1 MVKVVIVNGAPQS
14 GKDTFV
20 DFCIEENHKK
30 NGHTLSISM
39 VDKAKLIAM
48 HCGWGGEKT
57 PRTRKFLS
65 DLKDLID
72 YTFDASFNFV
82 SESIEFFSN
91 KYEEEKNNI
100 VFVMARQSE
109 DIDRLKEV
117 YNAVAICVRRDAAEQ
132 VEASNHADA
141 DVLDYNYDYYIDN
154 NGTLENLKETATT
167 FLKEMEII

>member
-1 MVKVVIVNGAPQS
+1 MVKVVVVNGAPRS

-20 DFCIEENHKK
+20 DFCIEENHKR

-72 YTFDASFNFV
+72 EAYDASFEFV
-82 SESIEFFSN
+82 RESINFFSN

-100 VFVMARQSE
+100 IFVMARQPK

-132 VEASNHADA
+132 VETSNHADA
-141 DVLDYNYDYYIDN
+141 NVLDYNYDYYIDN
-154 NGTLENLKETATT
+154 NGDLENLRAAAEA
-167 FLKEMEII
+167 FVDELGEE